1 MLRMVSFS
9 VVRLRRPLRDLSPP
23 LPRYGC
29 AVETQRKESLLDKVT
44 RPDRDYE
51 LMLIL
56 LPDMPE
62 EDNQAAI
69 DKVRSYITA
78 VNAEIT
84 ETLTDSPWG
93 RRRLAY
99 TIRYENVDY
108 RDGFYVVIHFTSQ
121 PNVIGE
127 IERELKLDT
136 NVIRYLL
143 VMDDPKAGEK
153 ITEQPEAV
161 AAAAVD
167 ETEAAPTPADETVA
181 EAPAT
186 ETTTDETVAEAPAVE
201 TTTDAD
207 EAPATET
214 STEAVEETPAETEP
228 EAAADTETETAVEE
242 TAEAI
247 EGEEEPA
254 PADGVEAEV
263 ATKES

>member
-9 VVRLRRPLRDLSPP
+9 VVRLRRSLRDLSPP

-69 DKVRSYITA
+69 DKVRRYITD

-161 AAAAVD
+161 AAAASE
-167 ETEAAPTPADETVA
+167 ETEATPATDEETAAETPVSGTTTAEEAVEAPATGSAVEADA
-181 EAPAT
+181 EAPAET
-186 ETTTDETVAEAPAVE
+186 ETDV
-201 TTTDAD
+201 
-207 EAPATET
+207 
-214 STEAVEETPAETEP
+214 
-228 EAAADTETETAVEE
+228 AADTETETETAVEE